1 MRHVAHRRSPRRRPR
16 DPKKLI
22 TDYMQAAAAV
32 GSYNLGALVPAFW
45 IAYSAQSCGPLDVAV
60 PEPVAD
66 RLDSPVPVA
75 AIGAE
80 RQVEQLS
87 SLLLRWGRPKVSAVQ
102 HAVMGLRPRIRLE
115 HLGCLKDESPQDLI
129 GSTVGMLLQLSLN
142 HAGGKQWV
150 A

>member
-1 MRHVAHRRSPRRRPR
+1 MFS
-16 DPKKLI
+16 
-22 TDYMQAAAAV
+22 
-32 GSYNLGALVPAFW
+32 
-45 IAYSAQSCGPLDVAV
+45 IAYSAQSCGPVDVAV
-60 PEPVAD
+60 PEPVGD

-87 SLLLRWGRPKVSAVQ
+87 GLLLRRGGPKVGAVQ
-102 HAVMGLRPRIRLE
+102 HPVMRLRPRIRLE
-115 HLGCLKDESPQDLI
+115 HLGCLKDESSQDLI

-142 HAGGKQWV
+142 HAGGKQRV